1 MKVTGI
7 VIKKQNKGECDQ
19 LLTVFTKECGKV
31 VFLAKGVRK
40 ESAKLAGHL
49 GLLNMSEIVFVRGR
63 QFKIITSAAELE
75 NFSSLKKDTA
85 KVQSAKHIAN
95 LADVCILEEE
105 KDEAVFNLAVG
116 ALDYL
121 NRKEMNQFELKM
133 FLRYFEFKLLSLLG
147 YEPEDKT
154 IAEAFTNSYIRLSDG
169 DLDEMA
175 NRFSKYFQNIYNNEQ
190 PTRRI

>member
-1 MKVTGI
+1 MCGMKVTGI

-19 LLTVFTKECGKV
+19 LLTVFTKEYGKV
-31 VFLAKGVRK
+31 VFLAKGIRK

-49 GLLNMSEIVFVRGR
+49 GLLNMSETVFVRRR
-63 QFKIITSAAELE
+63 QFKIITSAAERE
-75 NFSSLKKDTA
+75 NFSTLKKDAT

-95 LADVCILEEE
+95 LADVCVLEEE

-121 NRKEMNQFELKM
+121 NRKEMNPFELKM
-133 FLRYFEFKLLSLLG
+133 FLRYFEFKFLSLLG

-154 IAEAFTNSYIRLSDG
+154 IAEAFTNSYIRLSEG

-175 NRFSKYFQNIYNNEQ
+175 DRFNKCFQNIY
-190 PTRRI
+190 IKA